1 MIFCGFRTSY
11 DCCLYDYF
19 FITVSERTKV
29 NFEAAMA
36 QGTVSVRNGNILF
49 FGPGGSGKSH
59 SLAALLKEKPPAI
72 RESTGCTTAPVRAV
86 AQFKIGVTGPAQ
98 FVRITDDQYSEM
110 VVKSAEQFS
119 LSPLSSAS
127 MTTTSQSP
135 PKHDSASTASPTIST
150 VEKSSQPAL
159 PVEETTS
166 PKRPSGLRKELLC
179 RMQAKSKRSD
189 HLHRRDLFNSRDSGG
204 QSMFH
209 EVLPVFVSDT
219 TFGIFTVKLNESL
232 NTHPMVEYFKSGK
245 HLGKPYRS
253 MFSNK
258 EIFGHCVRA
267 VQSTG
272 NNAMLIF
279 FGTHRDLEH
288 ECPEEDREKKNKIL
302 LSIIPPEMRSQI
314 IYYGS
319 SFNDLLFPINSK
331 VPEDADEKMLAQLRV
346 LMIRELQKLPRVEV
360 PLRYFSLEML
370 FQRMAKYQGKAVL
383 SFDECFKEAAAY
395 CFTRESFQ
403 DALQYLHGLKLIFYY
418 ADTLPDI
425 IFIDAQ
431 ILLNKISELVEYCLE
446 LQSDEDSQEPID
458 GSLEMFKTCGIV
470 TTKIMSRFQSGYVAG
485 LFTEKELKKLFKK
498 LFIIAKIEKGK
509 YLMSCLLKPEREPTS
524 SDQSCP
530 PVVPDLYFYFGPNGA
545 LLGVYCFLVTSL
557 IKEAKWELLT
567 EDSRPVQLSRNRAQF
582 TVPGNN
588 PGCIT
593 ITDSFSTFFHV
604 RIEFPEKVTP
614 EQANEIC
621 KNVCPTIRETIL
633 ANIRTASR
641 KLNYKNSIPKA
652 AFLCSE
658 HQDSYPHP
666 AVISNDTGLLTCTT
680 HPRSVVSQM
689 TDKHK
694 IWLGESKA
702 ISSVRTA
709 ALAKTRELTV
719 KDLCDIQECVW
730 SARTKW
736 YNIGLKLKIDP
747 ETLNVIEGNNKDI
760 DNCFRA
766 MLTTWLK
773 TVDPKPTLAALAKAL
788 RSPMVGH
795 EHLAEQL

>member
-1 MIFCGFRTSY
+1 MASEQAMTAVCMIIFLLQSQKEQRSTLRLPWRRVQYQYEMATSSSSAREGRAN
-11 DCCLYDYF
+11 L
-19 FITVSERTKV
+19 IHWLLSSK
-29 NFEAAMA
+29 
-36 QGTVSVRNGNILF
+36 
-49 FGPGGSGKSH
+49 KSH
-59 SLAALLKEKPPAI
+59 QRYEKAQVVQQHH
-72 RESTGCTTAPVRAV
+72 AVRAV
-86 AQFKIGVTGPAQ
+86 AQFKIGVTGQAE

-119 LSPLSSAS
+119 LSPLSSTS
-127 MTTTSQSP
+127 MTTISQSP

-150 VEKSSQPAL
+150 VKKSSQPAV
-159 PVEETTS
+159 PVKETTS
-166 PKRPSGLRKELLC
+166 PEQPSGLRKELLC

-189 HLHRRDLFNSRDSGG
+189 HLHKRDLFNSRDSGG

-209 EVLPVFVSDT
+209 EVLPVFMSDT

-232 NTHPMVEYFKSGK
+232 NTHPMVEYFKSGQR
-245 HLGKPYRS
+245 LGKPYRS

-272 NNAMLIF
+272 NNAMLIY
-279 FGTHRDLEH
+279 FGTHRDLERAH
-288 ECPEEDREKKNKIL
+288 ECPEEDREMKNKIL

-319 SFNDLLFPINSK
+319 SFNDLLFPINAK
-331 VPEDADEKMLAQLRV
+331 TPEDADEKILGDLRAM
-346 LMIRELQKLPRVEV
+346 MIRQLQTLPQVEV

-383 SFDECFKEAAAY
+383 SFDECFKEAADY

-418 ADTLPDI
+418 ADTLPNI
-425 IFIDAQ
+425 VFIDAQ
-431 ILLNKISELVEYCLE
+431 VLLNKISELVEYCLE

-458 GSLEMFKTCGIV
+458 GSLEIFKTCGIV
-470 TTKIMSRFQSGYVAG
+470 TTKILSQFQSGYIAG

-567 EDSRPVQLSRNRAQF
+567 ENSRPVQLSRNRARF
-582 TVPGNN
+582 TVPGDN

-593 ITDSFSTFFHV
+593 ITDSFSTFFCV
-604 RIEFPEKVTP
+604 RIEFPDNIAA
-614 EQANEIC
+614 EQANTIC
-621 KNVCPTIRETIL
+621 KSVCPTIRETIL
-633 ANIRTASR
+633 ANIRTASH

-652 AFLCSE
+652 AFLCSG
-658 HQDSYPHP
+658 HDDSSPHP
-666 AVISNDTGLLTCTT
+666 AVISDTGYLTCTT
-680 HPRSVVSQM
+680 NRRYAASQM
-689 TDKHK
+689 TDKHR

-702 ISSVRTA
+702 SSSVRA
-709 ALAKTRELTV
+709 SGLSNTRELTI

-730 SARTKW
+730 GARTKW
-736 YNIGLKLKIDP
+736 YNNYGF
-747 ETLNVIEGNNKDI
+747 EIED
-760 DNCFRA
+760 
-766 MLTTWLK
+766 
-773 TVDPKPTLAALAKAL
+773 
-788 RSPMVGH
+788 
-795 EHLAEQL
+795 

>member
-1 MIFCGFRTSY
+1 MASEQAMTAVCMII
-11 DCCLYDYF
+11 F
-19 FITVSERTKV
+19 FITVSERTKI

-36 QGTVSVRNGNILF
+36 EGTVSVRNGNILF

-59 SLAALLKEKPPAI
+59 SLAALLKEKPPTI

-86 AQFKIGVTGPAQ
+86 AQFKIGVTGEAQ
-98 FVRITDDQYSEM
+98 FVRITDEQYSEM

-119 LSPLSSAS
+119 LSPMSSTS
-127 MTTTSQSP
+127 VTTISQSP
-135 PKHDSASTASPTIST
+135 PKHDLASTASPTIPT
-150 VEKSSQPAL
+150 VEKSSQPGL

-189 HLHRRDLFNSRDSGG
+189 HLHKRDLFNSRDSGG

-219 TFGIFTVKLNESL
+219 TFGIFTVKLNKSL
-232 NTHPMVEYFKSGK
+232 NTHPMVEYFKSGQR
-245 HLGKPYRS
+245 LGKPYRS

-567 EDSRPVQLSRNRAQF
+567 EDSRPVQLSRNRARF
-582 TVPGNN
+582 TVPGDN
-588 PGCIT
+588 PECIT
-593 ITDSFSTFFHV
+593 ITDSFSTFFYV
-604 RIEFPEKVTP
+604 RIEFPDNIAA
-614 EQANEIC
+614 EQANMIC
-621 KNVCPTIRETIL
+621 KSVCPMIRETIL

-641 KLNYKNSIPKA
+641 KLNYKNLIPKA
-652 AFLCSE
+652 AFLCSGHE
-658 HQDSYPHP
+658 DSSPHP
-666 AVISNDTGLLTCTT
+666 AVISDTGYLTCTT
-680 HPRSVVSQM
+680 NRRYAASQM
-689 TDKHK
+689 TDKHR

-702 ISSVRTA
+702 SSSDN
-709 ALAKTRELTV
+709 TV
-719 KDLCDIQECVW
+719 TSPPEAGQLNFKDLCKVQRATW
-730 SARTKW
+730 NARTKW
-736 YNIGLKLKIDP
+736 YNIGLELKIDP

-773 TVDPKPTLAALAKAL
+773 TVDPKPTLAALAEAL

>member
-1 MIFCGFRTSY
+1 
-11 DCCLYDYF
+11 
-19 FITVSERTKV
+19 
-29 NFEAAMA
+29 MA
-36 QGTVSVRNGNILF
+36 EGTVSVRNGNILF

-59 SLAALLKEKPPAI
+59 SLAALLKEKPPAM

-86 AQFKIGVTGPAQ
+86 AQFKIGVTGPAR
-98 FVRITDDQYSEM
+98 FVRITDEQYSEM

-119 LSPLSSAS
+119 LSPISSTS

-150 VEKSSQPAL
+150 VEKSSEPAL

-166 PKRPSGLRKELLC
+166 PRRPSGLRKELLC

-189 HLHRRDLFNSRDSGG
+189 HLHKRDLFNSRDSGG

-232 NTHPMVEYFKSGK
+232 NTHPMVEYFKSGQ

-319 SFNDLLFPINSK
+319 SFDDLLFPINAK
-331 VPEDADEKMLAQLRV
+331 DPEDADEKILGDLRA

-360 PLRYFSLEML
+360 PLRYFSLEVL

-383 SFDECFKEAAAY
+383 SFDECFKEAADY

-418 ADTLPDI
+418 ADTLPNI
-425 IFIDAQ
+425 VFIDAQ
-431 ILLNKISELVEYCLE
+431 VLLNKISELVEYCLE

-470 TTKIMSRFQSGYVAG
+470 TTKILSRFQSGYVVG

-524 SDQSCP
+524 LDQSCS

-567 EDSRPVQLSRNRAQF
+567 EDSRPVQLSRNRARF
-582 TVPGNN
+582 TVPGDN

-593 ITDSFSTFFHV
+593 ITDSFSTFFRV
-604 RIEFPEKVTP
+604 RIEFPEKVTT
-614 EQANEIC
+614 EQANKIC

-658 HQDSYPHP
+658 HQDSCPHP

-680 HPRSVVSQM
+680 HPRSVVTQM
-689 TDKHK
+689 TDKHR

-702 ISSVRTA
+702 ISSNGGTSPAVTGH
-709 ALAKTRELTV
+709 LTI
-719 KDLCDIQECVW
+719 KDLRKVQRAAWD
-730 SARTKW
+730 ARTKW
-736 YNIGLKLKIDP
+736 FNIGLELEIDP
-747 ETLNVIEGNNKDI
+747 ETLDTIKR
-760 DNCFRA
+760 DNSDTEDRFRA

-773 TVDPKPTLAALAKAL
+773 TVDPKPSLAALAKAL
-788 RSPMVGH
+788 RSPTVGR
-795 EHLAEQL
+795 EQLANEL

>member
-1 MIFCGFRTSY
+1 MASEQAMTAVCMII
-11 DCCLYDYF
+11 F

-36 QGTVSVRNGNILF
+36 EGTVSVRNGNILF

-86 AQFKIGVTGPAQ
+86 TQFKIGVTGEAE

-119 LSPLSSAS
+119 LSPMSSTS
-127 MTTTSQSP
+127 VTTISQSP
-135 PKHDSASTASPTIST
+135 PKHDSASTTSPTIST

-159 PVEETTS
+159 PVEEMTS

-179 RMQAKSKRSD
+179 RMQVKSKRSD
-189 HLHRRDLFNSRDSGG
+189 HLHKRDLFNSRDSGG

-232 NTHPMVEYFKSGK
+232 NTCPMVEYFKSGQR
-245 HLGKPYRS
+245 LGKPYRS

-319 SFNDLLFPINSK
+319 SFNDLLFPINAK
-331 VPEDADEKMLAQLRV
+331 NPEDADEKILADLRA
-346 LMIRELQKLPRVEV
+346 LMIRKLQK
-360 PLRYFSLEML
+360 LEML

-383 SFDECFKEAAAY
+383 SFDECFKEAGAY

-431 ILLNKISELVEYCLE
+431 VLLNKISELVEYCLE

-470 TTKIMSRFQSGYVAG
+470 TTEIMSRFQSGYVAG

-509 YLMSCLLKPEREPTS
+509 YLMSCLLKPEWELTS

-557 IKEAKWELLT
+557 IKEAKWEKLT
-567 EDSRPVQLSRNRAQF
+567 EDSRPVQLSRNRARF
-582 TVPGNN
+582 TVPGDN

-593 ITDSFSTFFHV
+593 ITDSFSTFFYV
-604 RIEFPEKVTP
+604 RIEFPDNIAA
-614 EQANEIC
+614 EQANMIC
-621 KNVCPTIRETIL
+621 KNVCPMIHETIL

-652 AFLCSE
+652 AFLCSG
-658 HQDSYPHP
+658 HDDSSPHP
-666 AVISNDTGLLTCTT
+666 AVISDTRYLTCTT
-680 HPRSVVSQM
+680 NR
-689 TDKHK
+689 
-694 IWLGESKA
+694 
-702 ISSVRTA
+702 RYA
-709 ALAKTRELTV
+709 A
-719 KDLCDIQECVW
+719 
-730 SARTKW
+730 S
-736 YNIGLKLKIDP
+736 
-747 ETLNVIEGNNKDI
+747 
-760 DNCFRA
+760 
-766 MLTTWLK
+766 
-773 TVDPKPTLAALAKAL
+773 
-788 RSPMVGH
+788 
-795 EHLAEQL
+795 

>member
-1 MIFCGFRTSY
+1 MRISVCKNVQTY
-11 DCCLYDYF
+11 DCCLYDFFF

-36 QGTVSVRNGNILF
+36 EGTVSVRNGNILF
-49 FGPGGSGKSH
+49 FGPGGLSKSH
-59 SLAALLKEKPPAI
+59 SLVALLKEKPPTI
-72 RESTGCTTAPVRAV
+72 RDSTGCTTAPVRAV
-86 AQFKIGVTGPAQ
+86 AQFKIGVTGEAQ

-110 VVKSAEQFS
+110 VMKSAEQFS
-119 LSPLSSAS
+119 ISPMSSMS

-159 PVEETTS
+159 PVEDTTS
-166 PKRPSGLRKELLC
+166 PKQPSGLRKELLC

-189 HLHRRDLFNSRDSGG
+189 HLHKRDLFNSRDSGG

-232 NTHPMVEYFKSGK
+232 NTRPMVEYFKSGQR
-245 HLGKPYRS
+245 LGKPYRS

-302 LSIIPPEMRSQI
+302 LSIIPLEMRSKI
-314 IYYGS
+314 IYYRS
-319 SFNDLLFPINSK
+319 SFDDLLFPINAK
-331 VPEDADEKMLAQLRV
+331 NPKDADEKILGDLRA

-403 DALQYLHGLKLIFYY
+403 DALQYLHSLKLIFYY
-418 ADTLPDI
+418 ADTLPNI
-425 IFIDAQ
+425 VFIDAQ

-446 LQSDEDSQEPID
+446 LQSNEDSQEPID

-470 TTKIMSRFQSGYVAG
+470 TTKILSRFQSGYIAG

-524 SDQSCP
+524 SDQSRL
-530 PVVPDLYFYFGPNGA
+530 PVVPDLYFYFGSNCA

-557 IKEAKWELLT
+557 IKEAKWDLLT
-567 EDSRPVQLSRNRAQF
+567 EDGRPVQLSRNRARF
-582 TVPGNN
+582 TVPGDN

-593 ITDSFSTFFHV
+593 ITDSFSTYFRV
-604 RIEFPEKVTP
+604 RIKFPDNIAA
-614 EQANEIC
+614 EQANVIC
-621 KNVCPTIRETIL
+621 KSVCPMIRETIL
-633 ANIRTASR
+633 ANIRTASC

-652 AFLCSE
+652 AFS
-658 HQDSYPHP
+658 
-666 AVISNDTGLLTCTT
+666 LLWT
-680 HPRSVVSQM
+680 
-689 TDKHK
+689 
-694 IWLGESKA
+694 
-702 ISSVRTA
+702 
-709 ALAKTRELTV
+709 
-719 KDLCDIQECVW
+719 
-730 SARTKW
+730 
-736 YNIGLKLKIDP
+736 
-747 ETLNVIEGNNKDI
+747 
-760 DNCFRA
+760 
-766 MLTTWLK
+766 
-773 TVDPKPTLAALAKAL
+773 
-788 RSPMVGH
+788 
-795 EHLAEQL
+795 

>member
-1 MIFCGFRTSY
+1 
-11 DCCLYDYF
+11 
-19 FITVSERTKV
+19 
-29 NFEAAMA
+29 MA
-36 QGTVSVRNGNILF
+36 EGTVSVRNGNILF
-49 FGPGGSGKSH
+49 FGPAGSGKSH

-86 AQFKIGVTGPAQ
+86 AQFKIGVTGEAQ

-119 LSPLSSAS
+119 LSTMSSTS

-135 PKHDSASTASPTIST
+135 PKHDSASTASSTIPT

-166 PKRPSGLRKELLC
+166 PERPSGLRKELLC

-189 HLHRRDLFNSRDSGG
+189 HLHKRDLFNSRDSGG

-219 TFGIFTVKLNESL
+219 TFEIFTVKLNESL
-232 NTHPMVEYFKSGK
+232 NIRPMVEYFKSGQR
-245 HLGKPYRS
+245 LGKPYRS
-253 MFSNK
+253 IFSNK

-302 LSIIPPEMRSQI
+302 LSIIPPEMRNQI

-319 SFNDLLFPINSK
+319 SFNDLLFPINAK
-331 VPEDADEKMLAQLRV
+331 NPEDADEKILGDLRA
-346 LMIRELQKLPRVEV
+346 LMIKKLQKLPRVEV
-360 PLRYFSLEML
+360 PLQYFCLEML

-383 SFDECFKEAAAY
+383 SFDECFKEAADY
-395 CFTRESFQ
+395 HFTKESFQ
-403 DALQYLHGLKLIFYY
+403 DGLQYLHGLKLIFYY

-425 IFIDAQ
+425 VFIDVQ

-446 LQSDEDSQEPID
+446 LQSDENKLEPID

-470 TTKIMSRFQSGYVAG
+470 TTEIMSQFQSGYVAG

-509 YLMSCLLKPEREPTS
+509 YLMSCLLKPEREPTT

-530 PVVPDLYFYFGPNGA
+530 LVVPDLYFYFGPNGA

-567 EDSRPVQLSRNRAQF
+567 EDSRPVQLSRNRARF
-582 TVPGNN
+582 TVPGDN

-593 ITDSFSTFFHV
+593 ITDSFSTFFRV
-604 RIEFPEKVTP
+604 RIEFPDNIAA
-614 EQANEIC
+614 EQANTIC
-621 KNVCPTIRETIL
+621 KSVCPTIRETIL
-633 ANIRTASR
+633 ANIRTASH

-658 HQDSYPHP
+658 HQDSCPHP

-689 TDKHK
+689 TDKHR
-694 IWLGESKA
+694 IWLGKSKA
-702 ISSVRTA
+702 SLSVHIA
-709 ALAKTRELTV
+709 GPAKTRELTV
-719 KDLCDIQECVW
+719 EDLCDIQECVW
-730 SARTKW
+730 NARTEW
-736 YNIGLKLKIDP
+736 HNIGLKLKIHP
-747 ETLNVIEGNNKDI
+747 VTLREIERNNKDI
-760 DNCFRA
+760 AKCFRD
-766 MLTTWLK
+766 MLTTWLN
-773 TVDPKPTLAALAKAL
+773 TVDPKPTLAALAEAL

-795 EHLAEQL
+795 EHLAEQLYTRTQSD

>member
-1 MIFCGFRTSY
+1 MASEHAMTAVCMIN
-11 DCCLYDYF
+11 F
-19 FITVSERTKV
+19 FFTVSERTKV
-29 NFEAAMA
+29 NFEVAMA
-36 QGTVSVRNGNILF
+36 EGTVSVQNGNIMF
-49 FGPGGSGKSH
+49 FGPVGSGKSH
-59 SLAALLKEKPPAI
+59 SLAALLNEKPPAI
-72 RESTGCTTAPVRAV
+72 RESTVCTTAPVRAV

-119 LSPLSSAS
+119 LTPMSSAS

-135 PKHDSASTASPTIST
+135 SKHNSPYTASPT
-150 VEKSSQPAL
+150 VLMAEKSSQPASL
-159 PVEETTS
+159 VYKTTS
-166 PKRPSGLRKELLC
+166 YERSIGLRKELLC

-189 HLHRRDLFNSRDSGG
+189 HLHERCLFNSRDSGG
-204 QSMFH
+204 LSMYH
-209 EVLPVFVSDT
+209 EVLPIFATDT
-219 TFGIFTVKLNESL
+219 TFGIFTVRLDESL
-232 NTHPMVEYFKSGK
+232 NTHSMVTYFKHG
-245 HLGKPYRS
+245 LILAKPYRS

-258 EIFGHCVRA
+258 EIFSHCIRA
-267 VQSTG
+267 VQSIG

-288 ECPEEDREKKNKIL
+288 MCPEESREEKNKIL
-302 LSIIPPEMRSQI
+302 LNIIPPEMRSKI

-319 SFNDLLFPINSK
+319 SFNDLLFPINARY
-331 VPEDADEKMLAQLRV
+331 PEDADKKILANLRA
-346 LMIRELQKLPRVEV
+346 LMIQELQKLPRVEV

-383 SFDECFKEAAAY
+383 NFGECFKEAADY

-418 ADTLPDI
+418 ADTLPNI

-431 ILLNKISELVEYCLE
+431 ILFNKISELVEYCLE
-446 LQSDEDSQEPID
+446 LQSKEDNQEPID

-470 TTKIMSRFQSGYVAG
+470 TTEIMSRFQSGYVAG

-498 LFIIAKIEKGK
+498 LFIIAKIKKGK
-509 YLMSCLLKPEREPTS
+509 YLMSCLLKPEREPTY
-524 SDQSCP
+524 SDQFCP

-557 IKEAKWELLT
+557 IKVARWELLT
-567 EDSRPVQLSRNRAQF
+567 EDSRPVQLSRNRTRF

-593 ITDSFSTFFHV
+593 ITDSFSTFFRV
-604 RIEFPEKVTP
+604 RIEFPDNIST
-614 EQANEIC
+614 EQVNHIC
-621 KNVCPTIRETIL
+621 RTVCPTIRETIL
-633 ANIRTASR
+633 ANILTAYR
-641 KLNYKNSIPKA
+641 KLNYNDSFPKV

-658 HQDSYPHP
+658 RRHVDCSPHP
-666 AVISNDTGLLTCTT
+666 AVISNTGYLTCTT
-680 HPRSVVSQM
+680 HPRSVASQM

-694 IWLGESKA
+694 IWLGESIA
-702 ISSVRTA
+702 AFLVRTSDP
-709 ALAKTRELTV
+709 AKTRELTV
-719 KDLCDIQECVW
+719 MDLCNIQECVW
-730 SARTKW
+730 DARTKW

-747 ETLNVIEGNNKDI
+747 KMLKVIEESNKDI

-773 TVDPKPTLAALAKAL
+773 TVDPKPTLAALAEAL
-788 RSPMVGH
+788 RSPMVGYGY
-795 EHLAEQL
+795 LAEQL